1 MSAEIIQFV
10 PRARLVARARHDR
23 ELGPASTVSCFSP
36 QLCDLTMDHADT
48 APCEYAP
55 IYEQEHDDA
64 PA

>member
-10 PRARLVARARHDR
+10 PRPRRDR
-23 ELGPASTVSCFSP
+23 DNAQSSSWSP
-36 QLCDLTMDHADT
+36 WRPDDLAMAHADT

-55 IYEQEHDDA
+55 PLEICCDDET

>member
-10 PRARLVARARHDR
+10 PRARHDR
-23 ELGPASTVSCFSP
+23 EPGTTSTISYFP
-36 QLCDLTMDHADT
+36 PRACDLAMNHADT

-55 IYEQEHDDA
+55 MDEERHGEDR

>member
-10 PRARLVARARHDR
+10 SRAHPGKERGRT
-23 ELGPASTVSCFSP
+23 STVAYFP
-36 QLCDLTMDHADT
+36 LPRCDLTMDHADT

-55 IYEQEHDDA
+55 IAEQEHDDA